1 MKKSTIEIVDIHTN
15 KVLETLHLFK
25 GQTYSIPK
33 GYLVVRREDV
43 ERCYIEQEI

>member
-1 MKKSTIEIVDIHTN
+1 MKKEVVEIIDIHTN

-25 GQTYSIPK
+25 GQTYTIPK
-33 GYLVVRREDV
+33 GYTVVKRDNV